1 MAKYSQGVHGSY
13 SGRVGNVISSKW
25 KSINVLKIR
34 PAQVNNPNTEK
45 QQKQRGKFGLI
56 MQFLNANRLLVRTGF
71 KPYAIDMTEVNAALA
86 ANIKTAIVGEFPD
99 YMVDFA
105 AVKLSKGILPA
116 LSGGNISSP
125 SAATIHVGWNDNSSN
140 MGAHSTDKLHLS
152 VYDPETNRAQVFMSN
167 ADRAVASSDLQIS
180 PEWSGKNLE
189 VWAFFTD
196 AEISGNSETIS
207 ETAYLGSILLS

>member
-1 MAKYSQGVHGSY
+1 MAKYKQGVHGSY

-45 QQKQRGKFGLI
+45 QQKQRSKFGLI

-99 YMVDFA
+99 YMVDYA
-105 AVKLSKGILPA
+105 AVTLSKGILPV
-116 LSGGNISSP
+116 LSGGSMSSP
-125 SAATIHVGWNDNSSN
+125 SAATIHVSWVDNSTN

-152 VYDPETNRAQVFMSN
+152 VYDPESNRAQIFMSN
-167 ADRAVASSDLQIS
+167 AERSVEGSDLQIT
-180 PEWSGKNLE
+180 PEWSGKTLE

-196 AEISGNSETIS
+196 AEKSGYSETIS
-207 ETAYLGSILLS
+207 DTTYLGSIQLT